1 MAAERIA
8 RSEQV
13 VARTI
18 GGERLLIP
26 IKGNSAD
33 LRKIFALN
41 ATAAAVWDLLAREST
56 FDELLE
62 RLAATYEAESGTMRS
77 DLEVLLAS
85 LQARGLIVR
94 GASGG

>member
-8 RSEQV
+8 RSERV

-41 ATAAAVWDLLAREST
+41 ATAAAVWDLLATEST

-62 RLAATYEAESGTMRS
+62 RLASTYEAPSGTLRA
-77 DLEVLLAS
+77 DLEALLAS